1 MIGGTR
7 PSSGKGT
14 SEDFRLRKVFQ
25 RVLRVALA
33 LILIVAVGS
42 GGYMIVEGWSFLDA
56 FYMTVITLST
66 VGYTEVHNLS
76 RAGELWTI
84 TFIIGGLVT
93 FGIVTAPL
101 VELAVEGTVRGY
113 FRRRRMMR
121 EIERME
127 GHYVLCGYGRVGR
140 EVAEDLAADGVSFV
154 IVDQNE
160 STVEE
165 CLENGYRAILGEAS
179 SDTVLE
185 TAGVRRAKGLIA
197 TVDSDADNVF
207 VTLSARKMNS
217 ELHIVARANSDESA
231 GKLTMAGAD
240 RTLSPYS
247 VGGRRLASLATR
259 PSVVD
264 FLDIVSRG
272 EAGIEFRLE
281 EFVVPRG
288 SRFDSHVIGEL
299 DVARKTGARILAVR
313 GKGDRFNTNP
323 SAQDKIS
330 PGDTLIVLGTPEQI
344 KNMEHLMDSGTG

>member
-1 MIGGTR
+1 MIGGKR
-7 PSSGKGT
+7 PADGRKA
-14 SEDFRLRKVFQ
+14 SEDFRLRRVLK

-42 GGYMIVEGWSFLDA
+42 GGYMIIEGWSFLDA

-84 TFIIGGLVT
+84 AFIIGGLVT

-101 VELAVEGTVRGY
+101 VEVAVEGTVRGY

-121 EIERME
+121 EVDRME

-160 STVEE
+160 SIVEE
-165 CLENGYRAILGEAS
+165 CLADGYRAILGEAS
-179 SDTVLE
+179 SDEVLE
-185 TAGVRRAKGLIA
+185 AAGTRRARGLIA

-207 VTLSARKMNS
+207 VTLSARKMNPN
-217 ELHIVARANSDESA
+217 LHIVARSNSDESS
-231 GKLTMAGAD
+231 GKLTMAGAN

-281 EFVVPRG
+281 EFVVPKG
-288 SRFDSHVIGEL
+288 SSLASHVIGEL
-299 DVARKTGARILAVR
+299 DVAKKTGARILAVR
-313 GKGDRFNTNP
+313 SKSGNFNTNP
-323 SAQDKIS
+323 TAQDEIAS
-330 PGDTLIVLGTPEQI
+330 GDTLIVLGTPEQVASLERLI
-344 KNMEHLMDSGTG
+344 KE

>member
-1 MIGGTR
+1 MLRAAVALVALVVLGTFGYMEIEGWNFSDSLYMVYITMSTIGFTEVRELNNGGRIWTAVVGIGGIGTFAYAA
-7 PSSGKGT
+7 SS
-14 SEDFRLRKVFQ
+14 
-25 RVLRVALA
+25 
-33 LILIVAVGS
+33 LI
-42 GGYMIVEGWSFLDA
+42 
-56 FYMTVITLST
+56 
-66 VGYTEVHNLS
+66 
-76 RAGELWTI
+76 
-84 TFIIGGLVT
+84 
-93 FGIVTAPL
+93 
-101 VELAVEGTVRGY
+101 ELAVEGTVRGY
-113 FRRRRMMR
+113 FRNRRMR
-121 EIERME
+121 KDIDRLEN
-127 GHYVLCGYGRVGR
+127 HYILCGYGRVGR
-140 EVAEDLAADGVSFV
+140 EVAEDLYSDGVPFV
-154 IVDQNE
+154 ILDQE
-160 STVEE
+160 QGIVEK
-165 CLENGYRAILGEAS
+165 CISRGYRAILGEAS

-207 VTLSARKMNS
+207 VTLSARKMNP

-281 EFVVPRG
+281 EFVVPHD

-313 GKGDRFNTNP
+313 GKGDKFNTNP
-323 SAQDKIS
+323 SAQDQVS

-344 KNMEHLMDSGTG
+344 KNMERLMDRDSK